1 MQLCQ
6 KTPERYYKQL
16 KNFLFAWTQTLQIC
30 SLLGLIFNHEKKK
43 RFCKKNANI
52 PVLHKRKFLFWR
64 DYPNLIK
71 NCACHILEN

>member
-43 RFCKKNANI
+43 GFA
-52 PVLHKRKFLFWR
+52 KRMQISLCFIKESSFF
-64 DYPNLIK
+64 DVITLI
-71 NCACHILEN
+71 